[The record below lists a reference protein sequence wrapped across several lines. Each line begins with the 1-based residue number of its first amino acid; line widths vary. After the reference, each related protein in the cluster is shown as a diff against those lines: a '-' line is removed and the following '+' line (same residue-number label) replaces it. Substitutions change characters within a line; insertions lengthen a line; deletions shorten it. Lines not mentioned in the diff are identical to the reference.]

1 MPRYYFHVYDGIAL
15 QDHEGTELA
24 DLNAARKEALQVAD
38 GLLGSAARRA
48 DLGEEWRIEV
58 TNQSGT
64 LLFSMDFI
72 VAEMEAIP
80 PFFPA

>member
-1 MPRYYFHVYDGIAL
+1 MRHEKKPYRSRTDYSEVPR
-15 QDHEGTELA
+15 EGQ
-24 DLNAARKEALQVAD
+24 N
-38 GLLGSAARRA
+38 
-48 DLGEEWRIEV
+48 LGEEWRIEV

-64 LLFSMDFI
+64 LLFRMDFI